1 MGHTHFY
8 IISGLGA
15 DERVFSRIKFPE
27 NHTHLSWIENKSDE
41 SLQSYAARMTAK
53 IEHSNPILI
62 GLSFGGIVA
71 QEIAAMIPV
80 KQLILISTI
89 QTKKEKPWY
98 FSQVA
103 KLELVNYIPD
113 FMLAKPNIFVAY
125 AFSLNAKED
134 KAALDSCFDNTTAE
148 HIKWAMKQ
156 IVNWEGVEYN
166 TPTFQI
172 HSRQDRI
179 FRKEKSQAKSFISG
193 GHFSVYTNADELN
206 EVLVDRFK

>member
-1 MGHTHFY
+1 MNNHIY
-8 IISGLGA
+8 ILSGLGA

-41 SLQSYAARMTAK
+41 SLQSYAARMAAK

-80 KQLILISTI
+80 KELILISTI
-89 QTKKEKPWY
+89 QNKKEKPWY

-113 FMLAKPNIFVAY
+113 FMLAKSNIFVAY

-134 KAALDSCFDNTTAE
+134 RTALDSCFDNTTAE

-166 TPTFQI
+166 TPTLQI

-193 GHFSVYTNADELN
+193 GHFAVYTNADELN